1 MLQPAAF
8 THVLDV
14 VETAAGVAYSMSPCP
29 RLFRTTA
36 WTRPRLEGPLC
47 KATSKLA
54 EALAWVK
61 HAPRGGVAI
70 DLGERCHA
78 ASPGVC
84 QAAIWFSCRHCLHPT
99 LLCDRSTPGV
109 SREYRLIRVHLPF
122 YAV

>member
-1 MLQPAAF
+1 MAPLLSTHHDPTSYTVPQDALPLDWVLQPAAF

-36 WTRPRLEGPLC
+36 WTRPRLEGSLC

-70 DLGERCHA
+70 DLGEGCHA

-99 LLCDRSTPGV
+99 L
-109 SREYRLIRVHLPF
+109 
-122 YAV
+122 